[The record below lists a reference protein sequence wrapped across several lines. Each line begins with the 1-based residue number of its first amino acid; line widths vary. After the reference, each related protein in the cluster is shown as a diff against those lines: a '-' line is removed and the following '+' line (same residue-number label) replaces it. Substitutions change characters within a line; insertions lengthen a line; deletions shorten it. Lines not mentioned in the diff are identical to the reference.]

1 MNKERAKK
9 IKGIKIKTLNT
20 VIIIISCVLYVLL
33 IFITAA
39 VSKNYQQ
46 MVEYTDDYISC
57 RREAAM
63 VYQAS
68 DYLTEQ
74 VRLYVQNMDIK
85 YMNLYF
91 DEANKIKRREKAL
104 AELKDRQPAEK
115 NIKELEAALSASNDL
130 MKTEIYSM
138 RLISEA
144 NNYDPEMLPEEVRKV
159 SLKASDET
167 LSSKAK
173 IEKARNLVFDED
185 YQNAKARIY
194 SNLSNFLDDIMSE
207 TSDRQQG
214 STRAL
219 EQSILKQRIFISA
232 LFILNI
238 LTFIAIILLV
248 INPLSSHIRRVKEN
262 ETLDIIGAYEFK
274 YLALTYNELYEFNSA
289 NEKKLVQKAEHDPL
303 TGLLNRAAFEKVREF
318 FKESKNSIAMAVTDV
333 DQFKQVNDRNGHEA
347 GDAVLKAV
355 AAAIRRSFRPGDYV
369 IRMGGDEFVIIMTG
383 IDQENLGVIRS
394 KFKEI
399 NTQLNNAENDFP
411 PVTLSA
417 GVAFSD
423 EGFPDD
429 LFERAD
435 KALYDAKNGGRS
447 RCCIEGE

>member
-39 VSKNYQQ
+39 VSKNCQQ

-219 EQSILKQRIFISA
+219 EHSILKQRIFISA

-262 ETLDIIGAYEFK
+262 ETLDIIVAYEFK

>member
-248 INPLSSHIRRVKEN
+248 INPLRSHIRRVKEN
-262 ETLDIIGAYEFK
+262 ET
-274 YLALTYNELYEFNSA
+274 
-289 NEKKLVQKAEHDPL
+289 
-303 TGLLNRAAFEKVREF
+303 
-318 FKESKNSIAMAVTDV
+318 
-333 DQFKQVNDRNGHEA
+333 DRKS
-347 GDAVLKAV
+347 VV
-355 AAAIRRSFRPGDYV
+355 
-369 IRMGGDEFVIIMTG
+369 
-383 IDQENLGVIRS
+383 
-394 KFKEI
+394 
-399 NTQLNNAENDFP
+399 
-411 PVTLSA
+411 
-417 GVAFSD
+417 
-423 EGFPDD
+423 
-429 LFERAD
+429 
-435 KALYDAKNGGRS
+435 
-447 RCCIEGE
+447 

>member
-248 INPLSSHIRRVKEN
+248 INPLSNHIIMVKKN

-274 YLALTYNELYEFNSA
+274 YLA
-289 NEKKLVQKAEHDPL
+289 
-303 TGLLNRAAFEKVREF
+303 
-318 FKESKNSIAMAVTDV
+318 
-333 DQFKQVNDRNGHEA
+333 
-347 GDAVLKAV
+347 
-355 AAAIRRSFRPGDYV
+355 
-369 IRMGGDEFVIIMTG
+369 
-383 IDQENLGVIRS
+383 
-394 KFKEI
+394 
-399 NTQLNNAENDFP
+399 
-411 PVTLSA
+411 
-417 GVAFSD
+417 
-423 EGFPDD
+423 
-429 LFERAD
+429 
-435 KALYDAKNGGRS
+435 
-447 RCCIEGE
+447 

>member
-1 MNKERAKK
+1 
-9 IKGIKIKTLNT
+9 
-20 VIIIISCVLYVLL
+20 
-33 IFITAA
+33 
-39 VSKNYQQ
+39 
-46 MVEYTDDYISC
+46 
-57 RREAAM
+57 
-63 VYQAS
+63 
-68 DYLTEQ
+68 
-74 VRLYVQNMDIK
+74 
-85 YMNLYF
+85 
-91 DEANKIKRREKAL
+91 
-104 AELKDRQPAEK
+104 
-115 NIKELEAALSASNDL
+115 
-130 MKTEIYSM
+130 
-138 RLISEA
+138 
-144 NNYDPEMLPEEVRKV
+144 
-159 SLKASDET
+159 
-167 LSSKAK
+167 
-173 IEKARNLVFDED
+173 
-185 YQNAKARIY
+185 
-194 SNLSNFLDDIMSE
+194 MSE

-214 STRAL
+214 STRVL

-318 FKESKNSIAMAVTDV
+318 FKESNDSSAMAVTDV

-435 KALYDAKNGGRS
+435 KALYKAKNGGRS